1 MIMQGQGYLQLGL
14 REHLESLYISD
25 DKSFE

>member
-1 MIMQGQGYLQLGL
+1 MIMQGQVYLQLGL
-14 REHLESLYISD
+14 REHLESLYIND